1 MASGEEKWT
10 EAVLVRMTLSM
21 FRDLNKTAKKN
32 HRSMPGEIRLAIE
45 KHLKG
50 AR

>member
-21 FRDLNKTAKKN
+21 FRALNKTAKKH
-32 HRSMPGEIRLAIE
+32 HRSMPGEIRYALAQY
-45 KHLKG
+45 LKG
-50 AR
+50 QK